1 MAKKNYWLFKSEPE
15 SFSINDLEHLPK
27 KTTNWDGVRNF
38 QARNFL
44 KNEIKEG
51 DQVFF
56 YHSNADPP
64 GIAGIAEVV
73 KKGYPDHTAF
83 DKKDHHYDPKSNPAK
98 PTWYMV
104 DIKHI
109 ETFKELIGLPV
120 LKEQKA
126 LKDMVLLQRSR
137 LSIQPVTEGEWQ
149 AILKM
154 AKS

>member
-1 MAKKNYWLFKSEPE
+1 MSNKNYWLFKSEPE
-15 SFSINDLEHLPK
+15 SFSISDLEQE

-44 KNEIKEG
+44 KNEIKLG

-64 GIAGIAEVV
+64 GIVGIAEVV
-73 KKGYPDHTAF
+73 KEGYPDHTAF
-83 DKKDHHYDPKSNPAK
+83 DKKDHHYDPKSNPDK

-104 DIKHI
+104 DIKHVK
-109 ETFKELIGLPV
+109 TFKELIGLPE